1 MDSTQQR
8 PRRSRRTYLPAI
20 VAAIG
25 IAILIVLLVTDADLP
40 WVHAITFAAVIGSLG
55 FAFVDMLVRDI
66 RRTYHDPIGE
76 RVSVLG
82 VMVLETIL
90 LFATTYLLISQ
101 HPDQFVGMRTPL
113 DAVYFTMTTLM
124 TIGFGDVAAEGQ
136 WARGTVLI
144 QMLFSVLVLSSAV
157 RLFTS
162 LVRSMTVEAGRR
174 GSAETA

>member
-1 MDSTQQR
+1 MESTRQP

-20 VAAIG
+20 VAGLCLAILL
-25 IAILIVLLVTDADLP
+25 AILITGADLP
-40 WVHAITFAAVIGSLG
+40 WVHAVVFATALAVLG
-55 FAFVDMLVRDI
+55 FAFVDMLVRDV
-66 RRTYHDPIGE
+66 RRTYRDPIGE

-136 WARGTVLI
+136 WARGAVLL
-144 QMLFSVLVLSSAV
+144 QMLFSVLLLSSAV

-162 LVRSMTVEAGRR
+162 LVRSMTAEEGRR
-174 GSAETA
+174 GSAGTA